1 MGSTYGGIPGMTELD
16 GDVCAEDDLE
26 PLQEQTKTLNLL
38 QPYLMNSRI
47 IFFNAHMEDE
57 ARP

>member
-1 MGSTYGGIPGMTELD
+1 
-16 GDVCAEDDLE
+16 LE